1 MRAHAAQLGHGS
13 YFRRFL
19 ELKYEFPRPERAFLA
34 QQCLA
39 AIPLSAY
46 DITLQSKFIRA
57 ATSLLACVTH
67 GGTWAIQCQ
76 T

>member
-1 MRAHAAQLGHGS
+1 MRTHARNVWYRAH
-13 YFRRFL
+13 FRRFL

-39 AIPLSAY
+39 AIPLSGY

-57 ATSLLACVTH
+57 ATSLLACVPLRTDT
-67 GGTWAIQCQ
+67 GV
-76 T
+76 